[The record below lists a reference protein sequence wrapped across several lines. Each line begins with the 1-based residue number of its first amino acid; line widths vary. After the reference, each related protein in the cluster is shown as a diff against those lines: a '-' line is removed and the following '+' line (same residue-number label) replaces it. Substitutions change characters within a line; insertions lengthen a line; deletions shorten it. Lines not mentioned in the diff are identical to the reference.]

1 MARPAIPE
9 VSRRR
14 LDDTVRCLRG
24 LVPTDWTVAVSERK
38 GDAGSFT
45 VTDDEGK
52 SSQVYAITADR
63 MEPRDVDR
71 WRIPGQG
78 ETLVSANW
86 LSPRTREILR
96 DLNVSYL
103 DRTGNVELRLR
114 RPALYIRTEG
124 AQRDPKPK
132 PSKQPNL
139 RGPRVWAL
147 MRSLIEVIPPY
158 TAGDL
163 SEALDLDDGYV
174 SRVLQ
179 VLSDERLISRRP
191 RGPVTA
197 VEWEPLLRQLATTY
211 SLFDSNETSTWVA
224 SSGPDRLLRDLASAK
239 AGRWAVTGSFA
250 ASSIAPVA
258 APEVAV
264 IYTDDAERLAK
275 AARLLPTTS
284 GANVVL
290 AKPYDPIVYQR
301 GWRDADF
308 PCVSIAQ
315 AALDSLTGS
324 ARMPAE
330 ADAMIGWMR
339 RNEARWRS
347 PTLRG

>member
-1 MARPAIPE
+1 M
-9 VSRRR
+9 
-14 LDDTVRCLRG
+14 
-24 LVPTDWTVAVSERK
+24 AVSERK
-38 GDAGSFT
+38 GAAGSFT
-45 VTDDEGK
+45 VTDDEGR

-63 MEPRDVDR
+63 MEPRDLDR
-71 WRIPGQG
+71 WNVSDNGD
-78 ETLVSANW
+78 TLVSANW

-96 DLNVSYL
+96 DLNVGYL

-147 MRSLIEVIPPY
+147 MRTLIEVIPPY

-163 SEALDLDDGYV
+163 SAALDLDDGYV
-174 SRVLQ
+174 SRVLK

-197 VEWEPLLRQLATTY
+197 VEWEPLLRQLAAAY
-211 SLFDSNETSTWVA
+211 SLFDSNETTMWVA
-224 SSGPDRLLRDLASAK
+224 SSGSDQLLRDLPSAK
-239 AGRWAVTGSFA
+239 AGGWVVTGSFVT
-250 ASSIAPVA
+250 SSIVPIT

-264 IYTDDAERLAK
+264 IYTDDPERLAK
-275 AARLLPTTS
+275 LARLLPATS

-290 AKPYDPIVYQR
+290 ARPYDPIVYQR
-301 GWRDADF
+301 GWRNDEF
-308 PCVSIAQ
+308 PCVSITQ
-315 AALDSLTGS
+315 AALDSITGS

-330 ADAMIGWMR
+330 ADALIGWMR

-347 PTLRG
+347 PGLRS